1 MSLPR
6 LDPATTGLVV
16 VDLQRGITQGS
27 YAPHTAAGV
36 VERSAALARA
46 FRAAGATVA
55 LVHVQYAGDEAD
67 APHREVDQPRAA
79 RELPPDFSE
88 IVPELERAPGDVV
101 VTKRNWGAFHDTG
114 LDLQMRR
121 RGIATLVL
129 TGIATN
135 MGVESTARDAYERD
149 YRLVFAEDAITSFSA
164 EHHEFAMRNIFPR
177 IGRVR
182 STSEILDALATAP
195 SASASAEPAATPRTT
210 TT

>member
-1 MSLPR
+1 MTLSR
-6 LDPATTGLVV
+6 LDPATTALVV

-27 YAPHTAAGV
+27 YAPHTAAEV

-46 FRAAGATVA
+46 FREAGATVV
-55 LVHVQYAGDEAD
+55 LVHVAYAAGEAD
-67 APHREVDQPRAA
+67 APHREVDQPRPA

-88 IVPELERAPGDVV
+88 IVAELQRAPSDVV

-114 LDLQMRR
+114 LDLQLRR
-121 RGIATLVL
+121 RGVSTLVL

-164 EHHEFAMRNIFPR
+164 EQHGFAMGTIFPR

-182 STSEILDALATAP
+182 STAEILDALATAP
-195 SASASAEPAATPRTT
+195 SASASAEPVATS
-210 TT
+210 